1 MGLRIFI
8 SYACCCLLIN
18 ALLAQSQQPAAPAV
32 ASLQLSVTH
41 VVGTQPL
48 VRKTVTYINP
58 SGEPFTITR
67 FRYFLSNFSLENVNG
82 ERVVLPVSYF
92 LVDDGL
98 DMSKIIRLDSVPAG
112 RYKSLQFL
120 IGVDSIRNM
129 SGIQSGALA
138 VESGMFWTWNSGYI
152 MAQIEGHSPVINTP
166 MQEFLFHAGGY
177 KSKDQVLKYVSLPF
191 PQTLTIAGNK
201 QPRVHLTAD
210 VEKWFL
216 PDTVSFKN
224 TVVIMAPGV
233 KARQLANNYQHMFQ
247 ITGIIYE

>member
-1 MGLRIFI
+1 MVLRIFI
-8 SYACCCLLIN
+8 SYVSCFLLIN
-18 ALLAQSQQPAAPAV
+18 TLLAQSQHPAV
-32 ASLQLSVTH
+32 ASLQLSFTH

-48 VRKTVTYINP
+48 VRKNITYTNP

-67 FRYFLSNFSLENVNG
+67 FRYFLSNFSLETVNG
-82 ERVVLPVSYF
+82 ERVVLPVTYF
-92 LVDDGL
+92 LVDDGI
-98 DMSKIIRLDSVPAG
+98 DTSKIIRLDSVPAG
-112 RYKSLQFL
+112 RYKSMQFL
-120 IGVDSIRNM
+120 IGVDSVRNR

-166 MQEFLFHAGGY
+166 TRELLFHIGGY

-191 PQTLTIAGNK
+191 PQTVTIGANK
-201 QPRVHLTAD
+201 QPDIHLTAD

-224 TVVIMAPGV
+224 TVVIMAPGE
-233 KARQLANNYQHMFQ
+233 KARQVANNYQHMFQ
-247 ITGIIYE
+247 ITGITHE